1 MSTYGYSMATRIGS
15 LHDLAAAVRGRRK
28 ELGLSQAELAA
39 RAHVSRAWV
48 NEFESG
54 KPAAELRL
62 VLAVVDALGLEFR
75 LGDRQDGPLGAT
87 VDLDALLDDHERL

>member
-1 MSTYGYSMATRIGS
+1 MATRIRS
-15 LHDLAAAVRGRRK
+15 LHDLTAAIRGRRQQ
-28 ELGLSQAELAA
+28 LGLSQAELAA

-62 VLAVVDALGLEFR
+62 VLKVVDALDLE
-75 LGDRQDGPLGAT
+75 LQIDGREDAT
-87 VDLDALLDDHERL
+87 ADDATFDLDALLDDYERP

>member
-1 MSTYGYSMATRIGS
+1 MTTRIRS
-15 LHDLAAAVRGRRK
+15 LYDLTAAIRGRRQQ
-28 ELGLSQAELAA
+28 LGLSQAELAA

-62 VLAVVDALGLEFR
+62 VLAIVDALELELQIGER
-75 LGDRQDGPLGAT
+75 EDGSADDAT
-87 VDLDALLDDHERL
+87 VDLDALLDDYERP